1 MLKEFLMKKM
11 LKSQM
16 KGIPE
21 AEQDKII
28 AMVSK
33 NPELFQKIA
42 VEVKAEMDKG
52 VEQQAAT
59 MKILQ
64 KYQNELKG
72 IMQ

>member
-28 AMVSK
+28 ALVEK

-42 VEVKAEMDKG
+42 LEVKAEMDKG

-59 MKILQ
+59 MKIMM
-64 KYQNELKG
+64 KYQAELKG
-72 IMQ
+72 IM

>member
-11 LKSQM
+11 MKSQM

-21 AEQDKII
+21 AQQDQII
-28 AMVSK
+28 AIVSK

-42 VEVKAEMDKG
+42 QEVKAEMDKG

-59 MKILQ
+59 MKIMQ

-72 IMQ
+72 LV